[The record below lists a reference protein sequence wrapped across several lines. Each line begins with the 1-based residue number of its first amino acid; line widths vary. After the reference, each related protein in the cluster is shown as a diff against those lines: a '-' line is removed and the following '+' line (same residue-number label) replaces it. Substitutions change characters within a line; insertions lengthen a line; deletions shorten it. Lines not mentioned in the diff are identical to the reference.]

1 MGRPRTPPTPDR
13 PPDWEFPVAGA
24 KHVRRL
30 GEFVRGLRE
39 KSPHGNRRL
48 FLDDVF
54 VAHLLAFFN
63 PSMRSL
69 RKVEDFS
76 QTRQAARNLTAT
88 RLPRST
94 LSDYH
99 RFADSTRLEPVL
111 EALREEL
118 ERGLPA
124 GVAGPD
130 GRPADGDL
138 LALLRRVE
146 ARDGTFLTVAA
157 DVVWALKMHRP
168 AARGQPGREGRRVR
182 IDVSMHAGSWIPEVV
197 AVHGDEA
204 TEAEQAASVVRP
216 GVVYVYDRGIFSF
229 ELVEKQLAAGA
240 DFVHRMRK
248 PGERTPRLDVVE
260 ERELSE
266 ADRNAGVT
274 ADRLGTLAGSQH
286 RKPPAA
292 TLREIVVSAPNEPDR
307 EVRLLTSLLDVPAW
321 VVAMIYLWRWQVEL
335 FFRWLKVYA
344 GFDHL
349 MSHSRAGVEVAV
361 YTAVIGTLL
370 VCMQSG
376 GRPSTHAF
384 SLLNLVARGG
394 ATLEEIAP
402 ILRERERQS
411 ALDRASRARRAA
423 KKKS

>member
-1 MGRPRTPPTPDR
+1 MRRPRTPPTPER
-13 PPDWEFPVAGA
+13 PPDWAFPVACA
-24 KHVRRL
+24 AHVRRL

-39 KSPHGNRRL
+39 DSPHGNRTL

-63 PSMRSL
+63 PCMQSL
-69 RKVEDFS
+69 RKLEDFS
-76 QTRQAARNLTAT
+76 QTRQAARNLNTP
-88 RLPRST
+88 RIPRST

-99 RFADSTRLEPVL
+99 RFADFGRLEPL
-111 EALREEL
+111 ADALRSEL
-118 ERGLPA
+118 DRGLPA
-124 GVAGPD
+124 DVAGPD
-130 GRPADGDL
+130 GRPVDGDL
-138 LALLRRVE
+138 LGLLRRVE

-157 DVVWALKMHRP
+157 DVAWALKMHRP

-182 IDVSMHAGSWIPEVV
+182 FDVSMHAGSWVPEVV

-229 ELVEKQLAAGA
+229 DLVEKQLAAGA

-248 PGERTPRLDVVE
+248 PGERTPKLAVVHEEGLSDEDRLAGV
-260 ERELSE
+260 L
-266 ADRNAGVT
+266 ADR
-274 ADRLGTLAGSQH
+274 RGTLAGSQH
-286 RKPPAA
+286 RRPPAV
-292 TLREIVVSAPNEPDR
+292 TLREIVVSSPDQPDR

-321 VVAMIYLWRWQVEL
+321 AVALIYRWRWQVEL

-349 MSHSRAGVEVAV
+349 ISHSRPGVEIAV

-370 VCMQSG
+370 VCLQSG

-384 SLLNLVARGG
+384 SLLTLVAGGG

-411 ALDRASRARRAA
+411 ALDRASKARRAA